1 MVLGTKVLQKTKYIL
16 PYMEDAA
23 MFYSLRFTI
32 TWLHD
37 GGTLHE
43 FYGDESTE
51 TNEQWKS
58 LLKEKLHKNREA
70 MQKFNYRKHDKSKK
84 TSNL

>member
-23 MFYSLRFTI
+23 INYSLRFTI

-51 TNEQWKS
+51 TNEQ
-58 LLKEKLHKNREA
+58 
-70 MQKFNYRKHDKSKK
+70 
-84 TSNL
+84 